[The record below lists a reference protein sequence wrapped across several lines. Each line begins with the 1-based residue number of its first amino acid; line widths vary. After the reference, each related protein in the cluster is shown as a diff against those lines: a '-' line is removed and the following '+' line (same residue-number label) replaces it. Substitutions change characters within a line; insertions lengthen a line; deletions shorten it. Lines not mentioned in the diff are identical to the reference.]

1 MLIRDVEIW
10 FTTTADVRI
19 NASRVTEVGVQLERW
34 RGEPVIEGHGGALL
48 PGLHDHHIHLVSLAA
63 SLESVQCGPP
73 HVAHAEE
80 LAQRLLAHAA
90 HRPTG
95 NDWVRGIGYH
105 ESVAGEIDRTWL
117 DRIIPAVPVRIQHR
131 SGRLWI
137 LNSRALERVQADA
150 RGPGRDP
157 LERIDGHATGR
168 IFDGDAWLRERLPG
182 RLPSLHGVSEMLAGF
197 GVTGV
202 TDATPHNDVECFR
215 YFAREAGRGAL
226 LQDVMVM
233 GDSTLDR
240 AAAGDGV
247 ARGATKLYLRE
258 EGLPPFEIL
267 CEAIQR
273 SHSARRAVAIHCVT
287 VPELVFALGAL
298 RASGPSNGDRIE
310 HAALA
315 PPETLDMIRDLG
327 VAIVTQPGFVRER
340 GDAYL
345 RDVPAE
351 DAPWL
356 YRLKGLIEAGIPV
369 GGSTDAPFGAPNP
382 WLAMDAAVH
391 RTTAAG
397 HVLGAAEAV
406 TPESAVALFT
416 GPPNAPGASLPRIVP
431 GDRADLCLLDRP
443 WACARQNLG
452 DVRVAMTIK
461 SGKVIWRRSL
471 VPLDHIPDGP

>member
-1 MLIRDVEIW
+1 MLIRNVEIQ
-10 FTTTADVRI
+10 FAAKADVRI
-19 NASRVTEVGVQLERW
+19 DASRVTEIGVRLEPR
-34 RGEPVIEGHGGALL
+34 RGESVVEGHGGALL
-48 PGLHDHHIHLVSLAA
+48 PGLHDHHIHLISLAA

-73 HVAHAEE
+73 HVAKAEE

-90 HRPTG
+90 HRPAG
-95 NDWVRGIGYH
+95 DDWVRGIGYH

-117 DRIIPAVPVRIQHR
+117 DRIVPTVPVRIQHR

-137 LNSRALERVQADA
+137 LNSCALERIQADA
-150 RGPGRDP
+150 TDPSCDP

-168 IFDGDAWLRERLPG
+168 IFDGDAWLRKRLPG
-182 RLPSLHGVSEMLAGF
+182 RLRPLHAVSELLAGF

-202 TDATPHNDVECFR
+202 TDATPHNDLEHYR
-215 YFAREAGRGAL
+215 HFARERARGAL
-226 LQDVMVM
+226 LQDVTVM
-233 GDSTLDR
+233 GDATLDR
-240 AAAGDGV
+240 AATVDGL

-258 EGLPPFEIL
+258 NALPPLETL
-267 CEAIQR
+267 CETIRR
-273 SHSARRAVAIHCVT
+273 SHAARRPVAIHCVT

-298 RASGPSNGDRIE
+298 RANGPLPGDRIE
-310 HAALA
+310 HAAVA
-315 PPETLDMIRDLG
+315 PPETLALIHDLG

-356 YRLKGLIEAGIPV
+356 YRLKGLIDAGIPV

-382 WLAMDAAVH
+382 WLAMDAAVR
-391 RTTAAG
+391 RTTAEG
-397 HVLGAAEAV
+397 NVLGAAEAV

-416 GPPNAPGASLPRIVP
+416 GPPGAPGALLPPIGP

-443 WACARQNLG
+443 WARARQDLG
-452 DVRVAMTIK
+452 DVRVAITIK
-461 SGKVIWRRSL
+461 GGKVIWPREPVVRFANT
-471 VPLDHIPDGP
+471 